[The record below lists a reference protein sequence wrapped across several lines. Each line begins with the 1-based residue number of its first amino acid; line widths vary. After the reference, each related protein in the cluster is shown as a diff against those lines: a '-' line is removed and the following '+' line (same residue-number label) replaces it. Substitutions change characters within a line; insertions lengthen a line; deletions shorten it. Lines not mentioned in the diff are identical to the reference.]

1 MTRSLGIVLTA
12 LAVCPGG
19 QPRPA
24 VRPVV
29 APPPATAPAQST
41 PAVPALPSPPAPD
54 TVARGSEYRV
64 GPGDVLDIAV
74 LGQTDLTRTAT
85 VQPTGAIS
93 LPLLNDVPVGGL
105 TVAEVQRKLTTL
117 LARDFLV
124 SPQVEVKV
132 KDYQSQF
139 VLVLG
144 EVNSPGRKPLR
155 GSTRL
160 IDALVEAGGFSARA
174 SGEIFITRAEG
185 GAFDGGTRS
194 LRLRLGGQLSAQ
206 EYVNLEISLRH
217 GDIVTALPRSY
228 VTVEGEVQRPGRY
241 AIEGDLTVTGAV
253 SMAGGLTR
261 FGSSDV
267 KLRRIDPAT
276 GRVTVTKVDLKSV
289 RSGKKADPPVA
300 PNDVVTVSRRRF

>member
-1 MTRSLGIVLTA
+1 MTRALGIVLMA
-12 LAVCPGG
+12 LAVGPGC

-29 APPPATAPAQST
+29 APPPTTTRAQPT
-41 PAVPALPSPPAPD
+41 PTVPARPSPPAPD
-54 TVARGSEYRV
+54 TVTRGSEYRV
-64 GPGDVLDIAV
+64 GPGDVLDIIV

-85 VQPTGAIS
+85 VQPTGTIS

-105 TVAEVQRKLTTL
+105 TVGEVQRKLTTL

-174 SGEIFITRAEG
+174 SGEIFITRSEG
-185 GAFDGGTRS
+185 EFDGGTRS
-194 LRLRLGGQLSAQ
+194 LRLRLGGQLTAQ

-228 VTVEGEVQRPGRY
+228 VTVEGEVTRPGRY

-276 GRVTVTKVDLKSV
+276 GRVNVTAVDLKAV
-289 RSGKKADPPVA
+289 RSGKKADPTVA
-300 PNDVVTVSRRRF
+300 PNDVVTVSRRIF

>member
-1 MTRSLGIVLTA
+1 MTRSLLALLVMLTA
-12 LAVCPGG
+12 APD
-19 QPRPA
+19 
-24 VRPVV
+24 
-29 APPPATAPAQST
+29 APPP
-41 PAVPALPSPPAPD
+41 VPKASPSPSPSPAAD
-54 TVARGSEYRV
+54 VTHRGPEYHV
-64 GPGDVLDIAV
+64 GPGDVLDIVV
-74 LGQTDLTRTAT
+74 LGQSDLTRTAT

-93 LPLLNDVPVGGL
+93 LPLLNDVPVAGL
-105 TVAEVQRKLTTL
+105 TVAEVQRKLHSL

-124 SPQVEVKV
+124 NPQVEVKV

-144 EVNSPGRKPLR
+144 EVNQPGRKALR

-160 IDALVEAGGFSARA
+160 IDALVEAGGFSTRA
-174 SGEIFITRAEG
+174 SGELFITRSEG
-185 GAFDGGTRS
+185 SFDGGGRS

-206 EYVNLEISLRH
+206 EYVNLEIPLRH

-241 AIEGDLTVTGAV
+241 AIEGELTVTGAV

-276 GRVTVTKVDLKSV
+276 GRVTVTEVDLKAV
-289 RSGKKADPPVA
+289 RNGKKTDPPVA
-300 PNDVVTVSRRRF
+300 PNDVVTVPRRLF